1 MEEGFYWLH
10 DGRETMNRWG
20 LVVIAMWCGILP
32 AFLAGHGQTE
42 QAIPGGYVNV
52 GQQYFVQYCAACH
65 GIDGQGNGPVAPV
78 LRTPPADLTRIA
90 QRRGGQFPDAEI
102 AALIDGRT
110 MTPAHGSR
118 EMPVWGQRFAEKF
131 GGEAV
136 GEEAV
141 RGHLLVLMQYLKSVQ
156 Q

>member
-1 MEEGFYWLH
+1 
-10 DGRETMNRWG
+10 MNRWG
-20 LVVIAMWCGILP
+20 IVLIAVWGGILL
-32 AFLAGHGQTE
+32 ACLAGAGSAE
-42 QAIPGGYVNV
+42 QSIPGGHSNI

-65 GIDGQGNGPVAPV
+65 GVDGRGNGPVASA
-78 LRTPPADLTRIA
+78 LRTPPPDLTLIA

-110 MTPAHGSR
+110 MASTHGTR
-118 EMPVWGQRFAEKF
+118 EMPVWGQRFSEKF
-131 GGEAV
+131 GGESI

-141 RGHLLVLMQYLKSVQ
+141 RGHLLVLIQYLKSVQ